1 MNLDIQNRLAFG
13 IAVGALSVVASAAT
27 AQDNAGTAAAAAPAP
42 AAAASSAAPSVKLD
56 QVTVTAARQPQLL
69 QDVPLSITALT
80 EKNLEAQGINSFED
94 YAARIAGVHLS
105 RDSSQSSFSIR
116 GISSSATADTTSAT
130 AGFYLDDY
138 PLYDTWFRFSSPDVR
153 IFDVERIEVL
163 RGPQGTLYGATS
175 LSGSIRMITNKPD
188 VSNFDG
194 KVAATFASTSG
205 GGNSHDLDGMINV
218 PLSEGVAA
226 LRAVVYTRKD
236 GGYVD
241 NPVLGKNDTNEQ
253 RTNGGRLAL
262 RVKPNAT
269 LDILASVMVQ
279 HDEQDDQ
286 SATLYSPGAGQT
298 KTTWLGSVLNS
309 TRSTLK
315 VATLT
320 ADQKLGS
327 GNLTVTGI
335 HASDES
341 TNHFDGT
348 SIVFLLG
355 GGMTPTAE
363 SRPSTSKTNI
373 FEVRYSSDPAAPF
386 RYVAG
391 AYYNQ
396 RKRDFAQQ
404 ANQDTLIPIW
414 GTSRLYEV
422 TADQT
427 ATEKAVFGEATW
439 AIAPKWDATAGL
451 RLFRNQY
458 HFDGNVSGLIN
469 SFTAP
474 LSENL
479 TDVGNG
485 QSSYVPRLSLAY
497 KPDAFTAFYATAS
510 KGYRFGLTNYNS
522 GAQGGVPLTYKSDT
536 LWNYELGAKTTFWN
550 GRGTLNGSLFY
561 MDWKDMQ
568 LPFRNAN
575 GQVYITNAGDARS
588 YGLETELA
596 LKVSAAFELNAALT
610 LGNAE
615 ITKGNPNVQR
625 RGASSRGAAVIG
637 VEKGDP
643 LPGSQRVSAS
653 AGAQYTIANLA
664 GGSAYVRTD
673 AVYVGPSYPDFMK
686 EGSLQAGK
694 YTVVNFRV
702 GYRFDRYELVAFA
715 NNAFGSDGV
724 VNAIPNA
731 DSLGTDG
738 AFRVRPRTIGLT
750 LRANY

>member
-1 MNLDIQNRLAFG
+1 MNQDIPYQLACG
-13 IAVGALSVVASAAT
+13 IAVGALSAAT
-27 AQDNAGTAAAAAPAP
+27 AAMAQDTGTAVKAAAPVS
-42 AAAASSAAPSVKLD
+42 AASSAEPSVKLE
-56 QVTVTAARQPQLL
+56 QVIVTAARQPQLL
-69 QDVPLSITALT
+69 QDVPLSITALS
-80 EKNLEAQGINSFED
+80 EKNLEAQGISSFED
-94 YAARIAGVHLS
+94 YAARIAGLHLS
-105 RDSSQSSFSIR
+105 RDSSQSSFSLR

-153 IFDVERIEVL
+153 IFDVQRIEVL

-188 VSNFDG
+188 LDNFDG
-194 KVAATFASTSG
+194 KVDATFASTSS
-205 GGNSHDLDGMINV
+205 GGNSHDLDGMVNI

-226 LRAVVYTRKD
+226 LRAVAYTRTD

-241 NPVLGKNDTNEQ
+241 NPTVGKNNTNEQ
-253 RTNGGRLAL
+253 RTDGGRLAL
-262 RVKPNAT
+262 RLKPNST
-269 LDILASVMVQ
+269 LDVLASFMYQ

-286 SATLYSPGAGQT
+286 SATLYSPGAGQS

-309 TRSTLK
+309 TRSTLQ
-315 VATLT
+315 VATVT

-327 GNLTVTGI
+327 GNVTVTGI

-348 SIVFLLG
+348 SVVFLLG
-355 GGMTPTAE
+355 GGLTPTAE

-373 FEVRYSSDPAAPF
+373 FEVRYSSDPAAPLH
-386 RYVAG
+386 YVAG

-396 RKRDFAQQ
+396 RKRDFAQE
-404 ANQDTLIPIW
+404 ANQDTLIPVW
-414 GTSRLYEV
+414 GTPRLYEV
-422 TADQT
+422 VADQT
-427 ATEKAVFGEATW
+427 ATEKAVFGEGTW
-439 AIAPKWDATAGL
+439 SFAPKWDATAGL
-451 RLFRNQY
+451 RLFRNSY

-469 SFTAP
+469 SFAAP
-474 LSENL
+474 LSESI
-479 TDVGNG
+479 TDVGNS

-536 LWNYELGAKTTFWN
+536 LWNYELGAKTSFWG

-561 MDWKDMQ
+561 IDWKDMQ

-588 YGLETELA
+588 YGLEAELA
-596 LKVSAAFELNAALT
+596 LKVSSALELNAALT

-625 RGASSRGAAVIG
+625 RGASSRGPAVIG

-643 LPGSQRVSAS
+643 LPGSQKVSAS
-653 AGAQYTIANLA
+653 AGAQYTIGNLA
-664 GGSAYVRTD
+664 GGSAYVRAD

-686 EGSLQAGK
+686 EGSLQAGN
-694 YTVVNFRV
+694 YTVVNLRV

-724 VNAIPNA
+724 VNAVPNA
-731 DSLGTDG
+731 DSLGTDA